1 MGLADFTNSIIT
13 KDQFSGTFR
22 KFDASVQGSA
32 RGLDKLGGVISG
44 GGLGMLFGGMAGAA
58 GAIAIGKMAW
68 SLGDVGKV
76 AITTERSFNNLM
88 QSVGI
93 STSIIDQYAAAADG
107 TIAKTDL
114 MRMANVAL
122 AGTTGDL
129 SSEMARLLPTLI
141 EGARAASALNPA
153 MGDATFML
161 QSLITGVKRGSPMLI
176 DNTGIVL
183 KLGEANE
190 AMARRVG
197 KSVDALSA
205 QEKSLAILYATAD
218 AVPTL
223 VGQVGDAMDETA
235 TSSAQLKTAWQ
246 EMREE
251 LGKKIAPFRVDF
263 ETGAADFL
271 TSVNMLIA
279 GTEQGAAARAM
290 MLEQSGQ
297 MLQTLRE
304 EGSFTQQ
311 LGATVLTYAN
321 AIVQSGDA
329 LSSAR
334 KELAR
339 YVEIELV
346 AAGATDEHRERLQ
359 NLITIYLDGSIST
372 EQFVA
377 STRLVVASATDAGTA
392 ATIAAANIGTLTFSL
407 RQAKEAAQGLGG
419 SLGGLPK
426 EYKAGLDS
434 AFGQVYGMGSAIP
447 AGEADAMYS
456 SYARQYAQLE
466 LDKTSISRAE
476 YRRRKADLDA
486 ALNDQIGSY
495 RKFSSAA
502 SSSVSDIGNAYDDIK
517 SKIGTALTPTFDLSG
532 LTGGA
537 LGGVGGDA
545 FDEAYKR
552 LAAVALRPE
561 ELQIHAGDW
570 ASTFEQAGLTGLTPE
585 EAQARAK
592 ELVEAYSKGLDFSL
606 IDREAIKDSVRQA
619 IRAEELYNTIVDEI
633 YAEMGK
639 EKPKLAQA
647 GTNIGNQ
654 LNRAATATVQ
664 SGAAAYVGAWLDV
677 LEPGMI
683 ARLDARYRRTGQAQ

>member
-44 GGLGMLFGGMAGAA
+44 GGLGMLFGATAGVAGAL
-58 GAIAIGKMAW
+58 AIGKMAW
-68 SLGDVGKV
+68 NMGELGKV

-88 QSVGI
+88 RSVGI
-93 STSIIDQYAAAADG
+93 SASVIDQYAAAADG

-271 TSVNMLIA
+271 TGVNMLIA

-486 ALNDQIGSY
+486 ALSDQIGSY
-495 RKFSSAA
+495 RKFSSDVGGIATDM
-502 SSSVSDIGNAYDDIK
+502 SDDLK
-517 SKIGTALTPTFDLSG
+517 SKIGSALRPTFDLSG

-606 IDREAIKDSVRQA
+606 IDREAIKDSVRQS

-664 SGAAAYVGAWLDV
+664 SGASAYVGAWLDA

>member
-13 KDQFSGTFR
+13 KDGFSNTFR
-22 KFDASVQGSA
+22 KFDGAVQGSA
-32 RGLDKLGGVISG
+32 RGLDKLGRVMSG

-68 SLGDVGKV
+68 NMGELGKV

-122 AGTTGDL
+122 AGTTGEL

-153 MGDATFML
+153 MGDASFML

-190 AMARRVG
+190 AMAQKLG
-197 KSVDALSA
+197 KSVEALTA

-235 TSSAQLKTAWQ
+235 TSSMRLKVSWQ
-246 EMREE
+246 ELREE
-251 LGKKIAPFRVDF
+251 LGKALAPTVTGIQ
-263 ETGAADFL
+263 EGAASAL
-271 TSVNMLIA
+271 NQITSVISSDELDRQSSA
-279 GTEQGAAARAM
+279 LRSWTEQLAYLNSIPVNRRDAM
-290 MLEQSGQ
+290 W
-297 MLQTLRE
+297 
-304 EGSFTQQ
+304 
-311 LGATVLTYAN
+311 A
-321 AIVQSGDA
+321 D
-329 LSSAR
+329 
-334 KELAR
+334 
-339 YVEIELV
+339 
-346 AAGATDEHRERLQ
+346 D
-359 NLITIYLDGSIST
+359 
-372 EQFVA
+372 
-377 STRLVVASATDAGTA
+377 VASATAQIKRLNGAVGAKIQAEQAANMVTQAAAWSARDAASAYSDSAVASQTAGINASALA
-392 ATIAAANIGTLTFSL
+392 ATLQGVRNAYSVATGAASQYAAALGGTITSRAFIGGADVLSQSQYTNLTQSRINLERGLQVQVLAGIKTQMEADYALAQYDNTVNNHISSL
-407 RQAKEAAQGLGG
+407 RTQSTA
-419 SLGGLPK
+419 
-426 EYKAGLDS
+426 
-434 AFGQVYGMGSAIP
+434 V
-447 AGEADAMYS
+447 
-456 SYARQYAQLE
+456 
-466 LDKTSISRAE
+466 
-476 YRRRKADLDA
+476 
-486 ALNDQIGSY
+486 
-495 RKFSSAA
+495 A
-502 SSSVSDIGNAYDDIK
+502 STATAYDDLK
-517 SKIGTALTPTFDLSG
+517 SKISSALRPTFDLSG
-532 LTGGA
+532 LTGGL
-537 LGGVGGDA
+537 LGGMGGDA

-561 ELQIHAGDW
+561 ELQIHAQDWGD
-570 ASTFEQAGLTGLTPE
+570 TFAQAGLTGMSPE
-585 EAQARAK
+585 DAQAEATR
-592 ELVEAYSKGLDFSL
+592 LVEAYSKGLDFSL
-606 IDREAIKDSVRQA
+606 IDREAIKDSVRQS